1 MAPLTLA
8 HLLLNVKANGRIAQ
22 GASKSHQRGG
32 AGGEQEATTQSNTVM
47 KPQVRDGVT
56 DGEGA
61 VALMRVGGC
70 VFVYDV
76 CVCVRL
82 PG

>member
-1 MAPLTLA
+1 MESRRQTP
-8 HLLLNVKANGRIAQ
+8 
-22 GASKSHQRGG
+22 
-32 AGGEQEATTQSNTVM
+32 QSNIVT

-61 VALMRVGGC
+61 IGREGAVMRVGGC

-76 CVCVRL
+76 CARVCVRL
-82 PG
+82 RG